1 MLVKDMMTPNPITAT
16 PETTHKQ
23 ATELMREHHIHHL
36 PIVDR
41 RGALVGI
48 IVESDLFQAQPS
60 PATTLSI
67 YEIHSLLSALKLQ
80 QIMRSP
86 VYTTHPD
93 CPLEEAA
100 RLMHQHNIG
109 CLPVLEGGAVVGI
122 VTDTDIFKTLVA
134 LLGGGEAGARI
145 TVEVE
150 DRPGV
155 LAQLTQAIADVGG
168 NIISAITWHQE
179 GKSYITI
186 KETGADFAQLCAVV
200 ERVSARVVNLLEHP
214 QCEDTP
220 TG

>member
-1 MLVKDMMTPNPITAT
+1 
-16 PETTHKQ
+16 
-23 ATELMREHHIHHL
+23 
-36 PIVDR
+36 
-41 RGALVGI
+41 
-48 IVESDLFQAQPS
+48 
-60 PATTLSI
+60 
-67 YEIHSLLSALKLQ
+67 
-80 QIMRSP
+80 
-86 VYTTHPD
+86 
-93 CPLEEAA
+93 
-100 RLMHQHNIG
+100 
-109 CLPVLEGGAVVGI
+109 
-122 VTDTDIFKTLVA
+122 
-134 LLGGGEAGARI
+134 GARI

-186 KETGADFAQLCAVV
+186 KETGADFAQLSAVV